1 MHLLHASDTH
11 DHIMPFLTTKMLTL
25 RRIQY
30 HPLQRLNNAHTSRAH
45 LLHPPFIST
54 LNIPYLSSSLEPW
67 SYPIYT
73 IFSLSLS
80 LSVLYAIW
88 SILVL
93 LSLLIC
99 LFCDSCFIVFL
110 PYSRSDMGLDAF
122 NQLIQFYHF
131 ETSMHDSSQSSLVQ
145 LLQINELNSFL

>member
-11 DHIMPFLTTKMLTL
+11 DHIMPFLTTKMLTYAVFK
-25 RRIQY
+25 Y

-54 LNIPYLSSSLEPW
+54 LNIPYLSC
-67 SYPIYT
+67 
-73 IFSLSLS
+73 
-80 LSVLYAIW
+80 AIRH
-88 SILVL
+88 LVL
-93 LSLLIC
+93 LFPLIC

-110 PYSRSDMGLDAF
+110 PYSRSDMELDAF